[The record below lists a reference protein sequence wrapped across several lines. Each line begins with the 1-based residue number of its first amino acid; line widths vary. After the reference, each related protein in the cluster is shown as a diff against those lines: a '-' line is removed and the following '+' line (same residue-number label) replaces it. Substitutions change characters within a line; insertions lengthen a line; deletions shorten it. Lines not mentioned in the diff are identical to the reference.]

1 MIRKP
6 QQLVALLAFGR
17 ASDTVGRRPVLLA
30 ALSVAAL
37 SSLVFLVV
45 GGLTADSSKDILE
58 RFAALGFET
67 DPGTPEALAQRS
79 KAETAKWAKAIK
91 DAKIEPQ

>member
-1 MIRKP
+1 
-6 QQLVALLAFGR
+6 V
-17 ASDTVGRRPVLLA
+17 
-30 ALSVAAL
+30 
-37 SSLVFLVV
+37 
-45 GGLTADSSKDILE
+45 
-58 RFAALGFET
+58 